1 MEYGFLHRLPSELQ
15 TALTTYA
22 IGQPHITGGV
32 QYSRHPIRI
41 FFPDG
46 SLVTYDA
53 IFDSNKLRPFLQRAR
68 LGRDAR
74 MAIRV
79 GEGNMEIAYSD
90 RRITLTSNHGIGHMD
105 VSLSEGATRQL
116 LHSL

>member
-15 TALTTYA
+15 AAISTYA
-22 IGQPHITGGV
+22 VGQPHISGGL

-41 FFPDG
+41 TFPDG

-53 IFDSNKLRPFLQRAR
+53 IFDTHKLRPFLAKARA
-68 LGRDAR
+68 GRNAR

-79 GEGNMEIAYSD
+79 GEGNMEITFID
-90 RRITLTSNHGIGHMD
+90 KRITLTSNHGIGHMD
-105 VSLSEGATRQL
+105 ASLSESATIQL